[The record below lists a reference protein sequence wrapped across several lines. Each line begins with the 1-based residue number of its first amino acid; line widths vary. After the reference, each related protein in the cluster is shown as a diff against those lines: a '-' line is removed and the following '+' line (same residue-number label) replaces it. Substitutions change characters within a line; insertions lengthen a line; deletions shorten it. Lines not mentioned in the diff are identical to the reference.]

1 MHEDYFR
8 VTSCQHSGS
17 KYTIFTGVP
26 LIAHSYRINSG
37 KYVVSIR
44 CENQSLPIKPSVGQ
58 QWRVRGKR
66 TLETIQA
73 GDYELQ
79 QHLYDAPDEMECTLP
94 ETGEAL
100 IRFIAS
106 EREFTGIGE
115 AKARALWD
123 AFGSGLHPM
132 LRSDTADHRER
143 LKAVLSDSSITALYN
158 GYGKY
163 RNLAH
168 ANWLASLGIPLRV
181 QQRILKYHDE
191 RTVDVLKINPYAL
204 LGFGMPFAD
213 IDAIAEH
220 LGFEKSAPVRL
231 AAALESAIRKEVE
244 KGHTYATHQA
254 LKPDIIELLGAL
266 RPFMKRQYTMKGL
279 IKSRPQQVVHA
290 RI

>member
-1 MHEDYFR
+1 MHEEYFR
-8 VTSCQHSGS
+8 VTSCQHTGS

-26 LIAHSYRINSG
+26 LKADSYKINSG
-37 KYVVSIR
+37 KYIVSIR
-44 CENQSLPIKPSVGQ
+44 CENQSLPIQPSVGQ
-58 QWRVRGKR
+58 HWRVRGKR
-66 TLETIQA
+66 ALETVLA
-73 GDYELQ
+73 GDYELR

-123 AFGSGLHPM
+123 AFGSGLHSM

-143 LKAVLSDSSITALYN
+143 LKAVLSDASIEALYN
-158 GYGKY
+158 GYAKY

-168 ANWLASLGIPLRV
+168 ANWLASLGIPLRI

-191 RTVDVLKINPYAL
+191 RTVDILKANPWAL

-213 IDAIAEH
+213 ID
-220 LGFEKSAPVRL
+220 
-231 AAALESAIRKEVE
+231 
-244 KGHTYATHQA
+244 
-254 LKPDIIELLGAL
+254 
-266 RPFMKRQYTMKGL
+266 TM
-279 IKSRPQQVVHA
+279 SEQ
-290 RI
+290 